1 MPREFPGTRV
11 LIVEDELLVSWAT
24 QDMLE
29 ALGCVAIGPAASVS
43 QALAAI
49 AAQAIDAAVL
59 DLNLSGEPGY
69 PVADALALR
78 GVPYLFLTGYHP
90 MSIREGYE
98 AAPALQK
105 PLRQLDL
112 AKALA
117 SLLASPRAARN
128 LSGDG

>member
-1 MPREFPGTRV
+1 MAKDFDGIRV

-29 ALGCVAIGPAASVS
+29 ELGCVAIGPAASVN

-49 AAQAIDAAVL
+49 ALEDIDVAVL
-59 DLNLSGEPGY
+59 DLNLSGQLSY

-78 GVPYLFLTGYHP
+78 GVPYFFLTGYDAK
-90 MSIREGYE
+90 SIREDYA

-105 PLRQLDL
+105 PLRGSELVE
-112 AKALA
+112 ALTR
-117 SLLASPRAARN
+117 LLASPTAAGEATR
-128 LSGDG
+128 